1 MIYIDVADLGFYDD
15 AVVLVRSFYP
25 RTEVAIMRP
34 DVVLE
39 EEDFVISVDIPETEG
54 REKKDIHE
62 DFKRELYLKLSE
74 ETGIELPWGYLT
86 GVRPSKIAY
95 TRLEEN
101 VSEDEILSE
110 FTDKYLAT
118 EKKAKLAL
126 TVAKTE
132 KQILEDLDYRGGYS
146 LYIGI
151 PFCPTTCLYCSFTS
165 YSQTAYASKIEPYVE
180 ALLKEMRYVSQ
191 AMDGQRLDTV
201 YFGGGTPTT
210 LSPQQL
216 DRVLT
221 ELENCFDMSTV
232 KELTVEAGRPDSITM
247 EKLKVLKDHHVDRI
261 SINPQTMNDETLAV
275 IGRRHSVAQVY
286 EAFKMAREAGFDNI
300 NMDIILGLPGESIE
314 EVRRTLEKIKELGP
328 ESLTV
333 HSLAIKRA
341 AALNIWR
348 DKYADMEITNSDEIV
363 QLAADY
369 ASELGHEPYYMY
381 RQKNMAGNLENVG
394 YSVPGK
400 ECIYNILIME
410 EKQTIIAIGAGASSK
425 VVFYNMITGK
435 QGRIERIENVKD
447 VTNYIDRVDEMIVR
461 KETFFANNADDF
473 FDNMINDFKSGVA
486 HGIVVANLSYELALR
501 LGLSE
506 EEAYK
511 IKLAGLVHDVGKL
524 KLSQYLYGRNSHGL
538 SIEEM
543 KYMRMHSKMG
553 YDYLKELE
561 FDDDVLEAVLY
572 HHECYDGS
580 GYPDNL
586 EGENIPLSA
595 RIIRVVDS
603 FAAFISD
610 RPYRKAFDYETA
622 VDIMIEENKNF
633 DIRVFI
639 EFQRMIHEPET
650 LEIIKSSNISLDD
663 LDIRDILSN

>member
-1 MIYIDVADLGFYDD
+1 MIYIDIEDLGFYDD

-39 EEDFVISVDIPETEG
+39 NDDLVISVDIPEVEG

-101 VSEDEILSE
+101 VSEKDILHE
-110 FTDKYLAT
+110 FTDKYFAT
-118 EKKAKLAL
+118 PKKAELAL
-126 TVAKTE
+126 KVAKTE
-132 KQILEDLDYRGGYS
+132 KQILEDLDYRSGYS

-165 YSQTAYASKIEPYVE
+165 YSQVAYASKIEPYVE
-180 ALLKEMRYVSQ
+180 ALIKEMHYVSE
-191 AMDGQRLDTV
+191 AMAGQRLDTV

-210 LSPQQL
+210 LSAEQL

-221 ELENCFDMSTV
+221 ELETCFDMGTV

-247 EKLKVLKDHHVDRI
+247 EKLLVLKKHNVDRI
-261 SINPQTMNDETLAV
+261 SINPQTMNDATLAV
-275 IGRRHSVAQVY
+275 IGRRHSVAQVIQ
-286 EAFKMAREAGFDNI
+286 AFEMAREAGFDNI

-348 DKYADMEITNSDEIV
+348 DKYADMQIENSDEIV

-369 ASELGHEPYYMY
+369 AKEMGHEPYYMY

-447 VTNYIDRVDEMIVR
+447 VTNYIERIDEMIVR
-461 KETFFANNADDF
+461 KETFFANNSDDS
-473 FDNMINDFKSGVA
+473 FDNMINDFKSGIS
-486 HGIVVANLSYELALR
+486 HGIIVANLAYRLAKR

-506 EEAYK
+506 EDAYE

-524 KLSQYLYGRNSHGL
+524 KLSQYLYGRNSSGL

-553 YDYLKELE
+553 YDYLKECD
-561 FDDDVLEAVLY
+561 FSDCVLQAVLS
-572 HHECYDGS
+572 HHECFDGS

-586 EGENIPLSA
+586 EAEDIPLSA

-622 VDIMIEENKNF
+622 VEIMIEENKNF

-650 LEIIKSSNISLDD
+650 IELIKSSNISLDD

>member
-1 MIYIDVADLGFYDD
+1 MIYIDIADLGFYDD

-39 EEDFVISVDIPETEG
+39 DGDFVVTVDIPETEG

-62 DFKRELYLKLSE
+62 DFKKELYFKLSKD
-74 ETGIELPWGYLT
+74 TGIELPWGYLT

-95 TRLEEN
+95 TRIEEG
-101 VSEDEILSE
+101 VSEDDILKE

-118 EKKAKLAL
+118 KKKAELAL
-126 TVAKTE
+126 KVAKTE
-132 KQILEDLDYRGGYS
+132 KQILEDLDYKRGYS
-146 LYIGI
+146 LYVGI

-165 YSQTAYASKIEPYVE
+165 YSQVAYASKMEPYVE
-180 ALLKEMRYVSQ
+180 ALIKEMHYVSQ
-191 AMDGQRLDTV
+191 AMAGQRLDTV

-221 ELENCFDMSTV
+221 ELEGCFDMSTV
-232 KELTVEAGRPDSITM
+232 RELTVEAGRPDSITM
-247 EKLKVLKDHHVDRI
+247 EKLLVLKKHNVDRI

-275 IGRRHSVAQVY
+275 IGRRHSVAQVRQ
-286 EAFKMAREAGFDNI
+286 AFAMAREAGFDNI

-314 EVRRTLEKIKELGP
+314 EVRHTLDQIKELGP

-348 DKYADMEITNSDEIV
+348 ERYTDMQIENSDEIV

-369 ASELGHEPYYMY
+369 AKDMGHEPYYMY

-425 VVFYNMITGK
+425 VVFYNLATGK

-447 VTNYIDRVDEMIVR
+447 VTNYIDRIDEMIVR
-461 KETFFANNADDF
+461 KETFFANNSDDL
-473 FDNMINDFKSGVA
+473 FDNMFNDLKGGIE
-486 HGIVVANLSYELALR
+486 HGIIVANLSYRLALR

-506 EEAYK
+506 EEAYN

-524 KLSQYLYGRNSHGL
+524 KLSQYLYGRNSQGL

-553 YDYLKELE
+553 YDYLKEYD
-561 FDDDVLEAVLY
+561 FADNVLQAVLS

-586 EGENIPLSA
+586 EGEDIPLSA
-595 RIIRVVDS
+595 RIIRVVDA

-622 VDIMIEENKNF
+622 VEIMIEENKNF

-650 LEIIKSSNISLDD
+650 VELIKSSKICLDD